1 MWLKKHAT
9 DMYKA
14 VRILFKN
21 KDFSVKSMGESPL
34 ISHMKGQ
41 TYQANTK
48 AVNSLQTLSLNQK
61 MLLSKQKLV
70 LIALQP
76 MVQCYKVK

>member
-14 VRILFKN
+14 VHILFKN
-21 KDFSVKSMGESPL
+21 KDFSVKSMGESAL